1 MTNRQ
6 AMVPKQ
12 PEAAEFQEDLVRGG
26 DRGPLRGRKEMSVA
40 SLMPISM
47 LVIQRVPLKLEM
59 VFVLRQPLPDLP
71 SLLLLRGREVQKLS
85 VE

>member
-6 AMVPKQ
+6 VMVPKQ
-12 PEAAEFQEDLVRGG
+12 PEAAQLQEDLEQGRQ
-26 DRGPLRGRKEMSVA
+26 GPFKRQEGNECGFTTA
-40 SLMPISM
+40 ISM
-47 LVIQRVPLKLEM
+47 LVIQRVPLKPEM